1 MRTKDGETINIG
13 QPSGPSLHNTRNP
26 DICRGKKKICWKT
39 ICDDVVSLIIHP
51 PYEGQVPVVQS
62 LVSLTSSL
70 RGQLVKCFMI
80 L

>member
-1 MRTKDGETINIG
+1 MEKLLILGSPVDLVCITQEIQISVEVR
-13 QPSGPSLHNTRNP
+13 
-26 DICRGKKKICWKT
+26 KKKICRKT

-51 PYEGQVPVVQS
+51 PCEGQVPVVQS